1 MSSNL
6 PSVFSGALA
15 ASPASRDLAR
25 IERATSRQVAVARG
39 KALIVQE
46 QHSAAIR
53 AVETVAMDALF
64 AGANLTQQAKQLSQA
79 IPGSEHLSGRVL
91 DAASTALSQVL
102 TDTARD
108 LRS

>member
-1 MSSNL
+1 
-6 PSVFSGALA
+6 
-15 ASPASRDLAR
+15 
-25 IERATSRQVAVARG
+25 
-39 KALIVQE
+39 
-46 QHSAAIR
+46 
-53 AVETVAMDALF
+53 MDALF